1 MPGSLSPDSH
11 RTLLTLDQNGPLGTI
26 EILHPAGTFAPTPAT
41 LIAVEA
47 IAEKRALL
55 SGTGLDW
62 GSGVGCLAIAAARIE
77 TVGSITGLEISSE
90 NLVAAH
96 RNAARNGVAHKTA
109 FLLSESFSP
118 LREDDRKFLDAL
130 RGQTDFILANV
141 PSSEGD
147 DGFGYRRIVL
157 RGATDFLRPDGVVF
171 LNVSYQYGTDR
182 VRLLTE
188 ACPSF
193 VWDGILASTDW
204 VPFDLSRPDL
214 LQCLQ
219 AYAQEE
225 QRGGLAYT
233 FPCPEG
239 AQEKRLSAREAL
251 VRFQKTGQN
260 PWTKWQ
266 VHLFRFRT

>member
-62 GSGVGCLAIAAARIE
+62 GRGVGCLAIAAAMIE

-141 PSSEGD
+141 PSPSPSR
-147 DGFGYRRIVL
+147 RRI
-157 RGATDFLRPDGVVF
+157 RP
-171 LNVSYQYGTDR
+171 R
-182 VRLLTE
+182 
-188 ACPSF
+188 
-193 VWDGILASTDW
+193 
-204 VPFDLSRPDL
+204 
-214 LQCLQ
+214 
-219 AYAQEE
+219 
-225 QRGGLAYT
+225 
-233 FPCPEG
+233 
-239 AQEKRLSAREAL
+239 SARAGAR
-251 VRFQKTGQN
+251 VCCAS
-260 PWTKWQ
+260 P
-266 VHLFRFRT
+266 

>member
-1 MPGSLSPDSH
+1 MPGSLSLDSH

-77 TVGSITGLEISSE
+77 TVGSVTGLEISSE
-90 NLVAAH
+90 NLVAAQ

-118 LREDDRKFLDAL
+118 LGEDDRKLLDAL

-157 RGATDFLRPDGVVF
+157 RGARDFLCPDGVVF
-171 LNVSYQYGTDR
+171 LNVSYQYGADR

-239 AQEKRLSAREAL
+239 PQEKRLSAREAL

>member
-47 IAEKRALL
+47 ITENHALL
-55 SGTGLDW
+55 SGTGLDC
-62 GSGVGCLAIAAARIE
+62 GSGVRCLAISAARIE

-130 RGQTDFILANV
+130 RGKTDFILANV

-157 RGATDFLRPDGVVF
+157 RAATDFLRSEGVVF
-171 LNVSYQYGTDR
+171 LNVSYQYGTGW
-182 VRLLTE
+182 VRLLSDVCLT
-188 ACPSF
+188 F
-193 VWDGILASTDW
+193 VWGGFLG
-204 VPFDLSRPDL
+204 SRSCL
-214 LQCLQ
+214 LFVLC
-219 AYAQEE
+219 
-225 QRGGLAYT
+225 GFGLCA
-233 FPCPEG
+233 G
-239 AQEKRLSAREAL
+239 
-251 VRFQKTGQN
+251 
-260 PWTKWQ
+260 
-266 VHLFRFRT
+266 